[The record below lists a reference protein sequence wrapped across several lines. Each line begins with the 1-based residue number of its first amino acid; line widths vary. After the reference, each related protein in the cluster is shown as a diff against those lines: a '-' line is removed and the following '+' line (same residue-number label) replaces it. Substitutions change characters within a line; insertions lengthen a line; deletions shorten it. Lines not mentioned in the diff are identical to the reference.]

1 MTPEYFAQL
10 ERSGA
15 LGAIEFASGQ
25 WNLPTDLLL
34 TLCFDRGL
42 LNPSESQVFALAS
55 EIAVRRG
62 RAKRLTRVDPF
73 EFVDTKEAS
82 ALLEG
87 FYSGNEMKEAA

>member
-1 MTPEYFAQL
+1 MREYFRQL

-15 LGAIEFASGQ
+15 LEAIEYASGA
-25 WNLPTDLLL
+25 WSLPTELLL

-42 LNPSESQVFALAS
+42 LSPSESRVFALAS
-55 EIAVRRG
+55 EAAVRRG
-62 RAKRLTRVDPF
+62 RAKRLKRANPF
-73 EFVDTKEAS
+73 ESVDTKEAH